1 VNELDDVWEKM
12 FAESRAENAS
22 APPGILSEFLALK
35 ASNDELRTRAVDWL
49 LMVFTELAAHANRR
63 SAGIEIERKEPHNFS
78 AFGANMAGVKIDLRQ
93 GVRCLTVEA
102 GWTRLPSD
110 GFMRGGALAVAHISH
125 FGLKRHS
132 SDFAL
137 LKIDDRPQWHSIDSD
152 NMARPIEVPDL
163 ARHLAILADLHK

>member
-35 ASNDELRTRAVDWL
+35 ASNDEVRTRAVEWL

-110 GFMRGGALAVAHISH
+110 GFMRGGALAVAHIRH
-125 FGLKRHS
+125 FGIKSQDTHL
-132 SDFAL
+132 AL
-137 LKIDDRPQWHSIDSD
+137 LKTGDLPEWHEIDRDKV
-152 NMARPIEVPDL
+152 ARPIQ
-163 ARHLAILADLHK
+163 ARDITRHIALLIEH